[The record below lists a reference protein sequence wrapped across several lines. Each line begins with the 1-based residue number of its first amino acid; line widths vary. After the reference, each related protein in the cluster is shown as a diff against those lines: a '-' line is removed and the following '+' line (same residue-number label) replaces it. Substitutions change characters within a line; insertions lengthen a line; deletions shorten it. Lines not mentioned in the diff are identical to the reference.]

1 MAEAGRTPGTLNVL
15 RRCASPPGARQRS
28 LVLALA
34 AAVVLSACGG
44 GDSELLQPLIDLSGP
59 QYRGQEI
66 SPERIAELERALA
79 RYQDEIEETVR
90 RQGELSVFYKSLG
103 VAYLEEGMFGLAAE
117 TLMKA
122 AAIDATNPVLFYF
135 IGVASAQQA
144 LASIDDGVQAA
155 HHAAAE
161 QAYAR
166 AIDIDPTYVD
176 ALYALAVLY
185 LYEMDRA
192 PDAEGYID
200 RVLAAEPGNIDAM
213 FVRAALMATTGR
225 PERAIDQYQIIIS
238 SSSSEE
244 RRERARQNSN
254 ELEARR

>member
-1 MAEAGRTPGTLNVL
+1 MGEAMRMWCPLKRCGRRSEAWRPLG
-15 RRCASPPGARQRS
+15 RR
-28 LVLALA
+28 LA
-34 AAVVLSACGG
+34 AAATLLLAACGG

-66 SPERIAELERALA
+66 TPERIAELEGALA

-90 RQGELSVFYKSLG
+90 RQGELAVFYKSLG

-122 AAIDATNPVLFYF
+122 AAIDATNPVLLYL

-144 LASIDDGVQAA
+144 LASIDDGLQAGY
-155 HHAAAE
+155 HGDAE

-176 ALYALAVLY
+176 ALYALAVLL

-192 PDAEGYID
+192 RDAESYID
-200 RVLAAEPGNIDAM
+200 RVLAAEPGNVDAM
-213 FVRAALMATTGR
+213 FVRAALMAATGR
-225 PERAIDQYQIIIS
+225 PERAIEQYQVIIS
-238 SSSSEE
+238 TSSSEE
-244 RRERARQNSN
+244 RRERARQNSI